1 MITARRRLSTLLLT
15 TCALALTAC
24 GSIPADSAGTLDRA
38 RGGTLVVGVSENEP
52 WTDVDDHTGEVS
64 GSESELIEGF
74 ADTIDAEVEW
84 VPGSESVLAEQIKEG
99 ELDVIIGGLTKKSPW
114 TSHMA
119 LTRPYTNDN
128 VMGVQMGENALQVAL
143 ERYLAEES
151 GEI

>member
-15 TCALALTAC
+15 PCILALSAC
-24 GSIPADSAGTLDRA
+24 GSIPADSAGTLDRT

-52 WTDVDDHTGEVS
+52 WTDVDDSTGEVS
-64 GSESELIEGF
+64 GSEAELIEGF
-74 ADTIDAEVEW
+74 AESIDAGVEW

-114 TSHMA
+114 SSHMA
-119 LTRPYTNDN
+119 LTRPYTDNN
-128 VMGVQMGENALQVAL
+128 VMGVQMGENELQVAL

>member
-1 MITARRRLSTLLLT
+1 MITARRRLSTALLT
-15 TCALALTAC
+15 PCILALSAC

-52 WTDVDDHTGEVS
+52 WTDVDDSTGEVS
-64 GSESELIEGF
+64 GSEAELIEGF
-74 ADTIDAEVEW
+74 AESIDADVEW

-114 TSHMA
+114 SSHMA
-119 LTRPYTNDN
+119 LTRPYTEDL
-128 VMGVQMGENALQVAL
+128 VMGVQMGENELQVAL